1 MGHIALGH
9 GWNEYQLHASCNLG
23 SVLEGEKM
31 KHKHLCV
38 SLALPVPRGW
48 SQRILLSKELQQPK
62 GKCEG
67 FSHPYSCKQ
76 LCQLKFV
83 N

>member
-1 MGHIALGH
+1 
-9 GWNEYQLHASCNLG
+9 
-23 SVLEGEKM
+23 M

-38 SLALPVPRGW
+38 SLASPVPRGW
-48 SQRILLSKELQQPK
+48 SQRVLLSKELQQPK

-67 FSHPYSCKQ
+67 FSHPYSFPQ

-83 N
+83 K